1 MDDCLKFWRDNFSSV
16 FMNQK
21 LPLGQLDSKLIQ
33 KLANTLTQAQLIE
46 FGTKINEMG
55 AKALIDN
62 NEKLQF
68 KNKEML
74 E

>member
-33 KLANTLTQAQLIE
+33 KLANTLTQAQLID